1 MKFMTKLWK
10 LKIKPYN
17 SGKLAEFICR
27 LYMRLSGYRI
37 IAKNYRCGSGKNTP
51 CGEIDFIAVKKKRIV
66 FCEVK
71 KRNSSKSFWKALSY
85 NQQQRILRGGR
96 YFINANPQFKKYTS
110 QYDVFW
116 IRLPFSIKRFKNAL
130 FIDKTM

>member
-1 MKFMTKLWK
+1 MKKHWK
-10 LKIKPYN
+10 LKIKTYN

-27 LYMRLSGYRI
+27 CYMRCLGYKI

-51 CGEIDFIAVKKKRIV
+51 YGEIDFIATKKNRII

-71 KRNSSKSFWKALSY
+71 KRNSQKSFWKALSY
-85 NQQQRILRGGR
+85 KQQQRILLGGR
-96 YFINANPQFKKYTS
+96 YFINANPKYKKYIT

-116 IRLPFSIKRFKNAL
+116 IKLPFSIKRFKNAL
-130 FIDKTM
+130 FVDRTL

>member
-1 MKFMTKLWK
+1 MKFMIKLWK

-71 KRNSSKSFWKALSY
+71 KRNSSKSFWKSLSY